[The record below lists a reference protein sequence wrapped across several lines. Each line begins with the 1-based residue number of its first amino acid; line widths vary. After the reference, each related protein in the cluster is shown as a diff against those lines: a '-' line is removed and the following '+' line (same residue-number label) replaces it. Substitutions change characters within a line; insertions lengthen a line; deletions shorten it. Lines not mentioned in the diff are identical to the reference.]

1 MRRFFFWKTAGAG
14 TPSETHLTRVVGLPR
29 VDGLARTGCPAVRAL
44 VTFAS
49 PSERLAPP
57 WLLVHATRTS
67 RGSEPPLVGFAE
79 VPLRRF
85 SSAWAIRRRRR
96 RSPGAT
102 GKQVPPSWFCTTSTV
117 FHAHEL
123 RACCIPLP
131 TMGFVAFVPRDAFHT
146 PRRIARQ
153 QPHRVTAAVAFLWF
167 HSDPADA
174 MGSNPHPIARVR
186 TSTHPPMTP
195 KRHAGSRQGSG
206 HFKALLHR
214 RVGAVPSPL
223 RVKRPLHSFHW
234 ALVPFKVHFIR
245 VGLSRRRGRRGLL
258 PEHHIART
266 RWNKWVAELRASRSP
281 TSRGL
286 RGHPSGV
293 HRVLAEAGAPVPSE
307 SVRSRSW
314 RRTWPL
320 HRRIECPKTLG
331 RRVAPGRIY
340 DLHGVCDV

>member
-14 TPSETHLTRVVGLPR
+14 TPCETHLTRVVGLPR

-102 GKQVPPSWFCTTSTV
+102 GKHVPPSWFCTTSTV

-174 MGSNPHPIARVR
+174 MGSNPHRSLGLGPPHIHRCPRRGMRVVDR
-186 TSTHPPMTP
+186 EAAT
-195 KRHAGSRQGSG
+195 
-206 HFKALLHR
+206 
-214 RVGAVPSPL
+214 
-223 RVKRPLHSFHW
+223 
-234 ALVPFKVHFIR
+234 
-245 VGLSRRRGRRGLL
+245 SRRCSTD
-258 PEHHIART
+258 ESEQSHHRC
-266 RWNKWVAELRASRSP
+266 
-281 TSRGL
+281 G
-286 RGHPSGV
+286 
-293 HRVLAEAGAPVPSE
+293 
-307 SVRSRSW
+307 
-314 RRTWPL
+314 
-320 HRRIECPKTLG
+320 
-331 RRVAPGRIY
+331 
-340 DLHGVCDV
+340 